1 MALAYDI
8 WLSIWQSIGVVLYY
22 TWWFWLAILLWPFF
36 EGTWL
41 FWKRE
46 EYKHELGF
54 MFFELRMPRAIV
66 KSPAAMEQI
75 FIAIS
80 ALKNAPGDFSEY
92 WLEGEVTRW
101 YSIEILS
108 LGGEI
113 HFYLRVPRIQGE
125 IIKAAFFSYYPDL
138 EIVEVDDYVSKSFP
152 KNTEEMFK
160 NGYDMWGSE
169 LVYVRDDVYPIK
181 SYLDFE
187 SPEEEKQ
194 YDPMSLMLEILGRTK
209 REEIVGIQINFF
221 PIGDHLREHSE
232 HVIEKLRTKKKQHA
246 PSAAMTMEFPHILP
260 VFPVAGKEGAPE
272 NEFARALSR
281 TPGETD
287 ILKAI
292 EENLALPMFETNIRF
307 VYFSPKEIY
316 SDTFARRGLAGAFK
330 QYDSMD
336 LNSFKRNDK
345 MSTRARIWNWPYV
358 FSDARVRVRKDRL
371 IMAYAHREIAP
382 TTEMGKLLMSKLLN
396 WEHSREM
403 IMSARSLA
411 TIFHPPTHMT
421 LTAPHMKRVESRKAG
436 APAGLPIYGN
446 EEEIEKYR

>member
-1 MALAYDI
+1 MAFFYEAV
-8 WLSIWQSIGVVLYY
+8 QSVGVVLYY

-46 EYKHELGF
+46 DYKHDLTF

-75 FIAIS
+75 FVAIH
-80 ALKNAPGDFSEY
+80 ALRNAPGDFSEY

-101 YSIEILS
+101 YSIEIVS
-108 LGGEI
+108 IGGEI
-113 HFYLRVPRIQGE
+113 HFYLRCPRIQE
-125 IIKAAFFSYYPDL
+125 ELIKADFFSYYPDL
-138 EIVEVDDYVSKSFP
+138 EITEVDDYVGKYFP
-152 KNTEEMFK
+152 KNTVEMFK

-169 LVYVRDDVYPIK
+169 LVYVKDDVYPIK

-194 YDPMSLMLEILGRTK
+194 YDPMSLLLEVLGRAK
-209 REEIVGIQINFF
+209 REEVVGIQINFF

-232 HVIEKLRTKKKQHA
+232 HIIEKLRSKKKHA
-246 PSAAMTMEFPHILP
+246 EPSASMKMEFPHILP
-260 VFPVAGKEGAPE
+260 VFPVEGKEGHEE

-287 ILKAI
+287 VLKAI
-292 EENLALPMFETNIRF
+292 EGNLALPMFETNIRF

-316 SDTFARRGLAGAFK
+316 TDTFARRGLAGAFK

-336 LNSFKRNDK
+336 LNSFKRNEK
-345 MSTRARIWNWPYV
+345 MSTRARVWNWPHA
-358 FSDARVRVRKDRL
+358 FPHLRARMRKDRL
-371 IMAYAHREIAP
+371 IMAYTHREIAP
-382 TTEMGKLLMSKLLN
+382 TTEMGKLIMSKFFN
-396 WEHSREM
+396 WEHSKEM
-403 IMSARSLA
+403 VMSARSLA

-421 LTAPHMKRVESRKAG
+421 LTAPHMRRVESRKAG
-436 APAGLPIYGN
+436 APAGLPIYGD
-446 EEEIEKYR
+446 EGEIEKYR

>member
-1 MALAYDI
+1 MNPMALLYEA
-8 WLSIWQSIGVVLYY
+8 LQSLGVVLYY
-22 TWWFWLAILLWPFF
+22 SWWFWLALLLWPFF

-41 FWKRE
+41 FWRRE
-46 EYKHELGF
+46 VYKHDMDF

-75 FIAIS
+75 FVAIS
-80 ALKNAPGDFSEY
+80 ALRNLPNDFSEY

-101 YSIEILS
+101 YSIEIVS
-108 LGGEI
+108 IGGEI
-113 HFYLRVPRIQGE
+113 SFYLRCPRIQGE

-138 EIVEVDDYVSKSFP
+138 EITEVDDYVGKYFP
-152 KNTEEMFK
+152 KNVSEMFK

-169 LVYVRDDVYPIK
+169 LAYVRDDVYPIK

-209 REEIVGIQINFF
+209 REEVVGIQINFF
-221 PIGDHLREHSE
+221 PVGDHLRERSE
-232 HVIEKLRTKKKQHA
+232 HIIEKLRTKKKNTA
-246 PSAAMTMEFPHILP
+246 PSARITMEFPHILP
-260 VFPVAGKEGAPE
+260 VFPVAGKDGKEE

-287 ILKAI
+287 ALKAI
-292 EENLALPMFETNIRF
+292 EENLALPTFEVNIRF

-316 SDTFARRGLAGAFK
+316 TDTFARRGLAGAFK
-330 QYDSMD
+330 QYDAMD
-336 LNSFKRNDK
+336 LNSFRRNEK
-345 MSTRARIWNWPYV
+345 MSTRARVWNFPHLFY
-358 FSDARVRVRKDRL
+358 DRRVKMRKDRL
-371 IMAYAHREIAP
+371 IMTYAHRELAP
-382 TTEMGKLLMSKLLN
+382 TTEMGKLIMSKFFN
-396 WEHSREM
+396 WEHSIEM
-403 IMSARSLA
+403 MMSARSLA
-411 TIFHPPTHMT
+411 TLFHPPTHLT
-421 LTAPHMKRVESRKAG
+421 LTAPHMRRVESRKAG

>member
-1 MALAYDI
+1 MALFYEA
-8 WLSIWQSIGVVLYY
+8 LQSIGVVLYY
-22 TWWFWLAILLWPFF
+22 SWWFWLAILLWPFF

-46 EYKHELGF
+46 VYKHELGY
-54 MFFELRMPRAIV
+54 MFFELRMPRQIL

-75 FIAIS
+75 FIALH
-80 ALKNAPGDFSEY
+80 ALRNTPGDFSEY

-101 YSIEILS
+101 YSIEIVS
-108 LGGEI
+108 IGGEI
-113 HFYLRVPRIQGE
+113 HFYMRLPIIQQE
-125 IIKAAFFSYYPDL
+125 IIKAAFYSYYPDL
-138 EIVEVDDYVSKSFP
+138 EVAEVDDYVAKYFP
-152 KNTEEMFK
+152 KNTAEMFK

-209 REEIVGIQINFF
+209 REEVVGIQINFF

-232 HVIEKLRTKKKQHA
+232 HVIEKLRAKKKPGA
-246 PSAAMTMEFPHILP
+246 AKSAAMTMEFPHILP

-287 ILKAI
+287 VLKAI
-292 EENLALPMFETNIRF
+292 EENLALPTFETNIRF

-316 SDTFARRGLAGAFK
+316 QDTFARRGLAGAFK
-330 QYDSMD
+330 QYDAMD
-336 LNSFKRNDK
+336 LNAFRRNDK
-345 MSTRARIWNWPYV
+345 MSTRARVWNFPYV
-358 FSDARVRVRKDRL
+358 FPDIRVRMRKDRL
-371 IMAYAHREIAP
+371 IMSYAHREIAP
-382 TTEMGKLLMSKLLN
+382 TTEMGKLIMSKFLN
-396 WEHSREM
+396 WEHSKEM
-403 IMSARSLA
+403 LMSARSLA
-411 TIFHPPTHMT
+411 TIFHPPTHLT
-421 LTAPHMKRVESRKAG
+421 LTAPHMRRVESRKAG

-446 EEEIEKYR
+446 EEDIEKYR